1 MDPFYLTY
9 TGIEVQ
15 ALLDALNNLI
25 YAGPTEPTDKLFW
38 IDTSEE

>member
-1 MDPFYLTY
+1 MDPFYLNY

-15 ALLDALNNLI
+15 ALLDLLNGLMYI
-25 YAGPTEPTDKLFW
+25 GATEPTDKLFW